1 MTIFT
6 INEENNITAFASQ
19 AEAAAST
26 TPCSTFSSEKELA
39 ELLAGWPAERLVA
52 IWNSLP
58 GVTPV
63 KSCGSPQSAARRIW
77 QRIQGLDAPAQP
89 EQPAEPKA
97 HKKAKAGTQP
107 AKGAPAKGRTAKK
120 TTPAKKAPQ
129 GKKAAKSAKS
139 KQATGQREGSKT
151 AQVIAMLQRKSGATL
166 SEIMKTMGWQ
176 KHTVRGFMAGAMKKA
191 GYPVESFKP
200 QGGERTY
207 RIHK

>member
-6 INEENNITAFASQ
+6 INEENNITALASQ

-26 TPCSTFSSEKELA
+26 TPCHTFSSEGELA
-39 ELLAGWPAERLVA
+39 ELLAGWPAERVVA
-52 IWNSLP
+52 IWNGLP

-63 KSCGSPQSAARRIW
+63 KSCGSPQPAARRIW
-77 QRIQGLDAPAQP
+77 KRIQGLDAPAQP
-89 EQPAEPKA
+89 EQTAKPQAEQ
-97 HKKAKAGTQP
+97 KAKGGAQS
-107 AKGAPAKGRTAKK
+107 AKRAPAKGRTAKK
-120 TTPAKKAPQ
+120 ATAAKQ
-129 GKKAAKSAKS
+129 RSKKAAQP
-139 KQATGQREGSKT
+139 KQAAGPRAGSKT

-166 SEIMKTMGWQ
+166 SEIMKAMGWQ
-176 KHTVRGFMAGAMKKA
+176 RHTVRGFMAGAMKKA